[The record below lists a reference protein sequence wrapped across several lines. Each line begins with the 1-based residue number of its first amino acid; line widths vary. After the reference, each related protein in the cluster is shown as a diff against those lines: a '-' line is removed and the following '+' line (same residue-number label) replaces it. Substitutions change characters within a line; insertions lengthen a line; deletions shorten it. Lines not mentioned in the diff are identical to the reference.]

1 MNAYEKRKIREKAEE
16 DARMGYTF
24 QRPIRDYKAKSIYDD
39 EYEET
44 QRRMKYIEE
53 DQVPFHNVEDA
64 DRNIKI
70 VLIGIGILAAILI
83 PILVAALIIGVQE
96 SLVIYAVKFQYCV
109 YVAAALTT
117 LLMYFV
123 GKGANKSLNILFY
136 IGISALA
143 TRFFEVIVE
152 IREGV
157 SYINYIQA
165 YPGGWWYL
173 AKYTLLYIGYI
184 AVIVGV
190 MMLIT
195 FLIRKKK
202 SS

>member
-1 MNAYEKRKIREKAEE
+1 MNVYEERKIREKAEE
-16 DARMGYTF
+16 DARTGSDS
-24 QRPIRDYKAKSIYDD
+24 QRPIRGYKAQMIYDD
-39 EYEET
+39 EYEES
-44 QRRMKYIEE
+44 QRKMQY
-53 DQVPFHNVEDA
+53 VED
-64 DRNIKI
+64 DPFYNPDGSNGKI
-70 VLIGIGILAAILI
+70 VLIGVGILAAILI
-83 PILVAALIIGVQE
+83 AVLVAAAIITVQE

-117 LLMYFV
+117 LLMYFK

-136 IGISALA
+136 IGIGAVA
-143 TRFFEVIVE
+143 TRFFAVIVE
-152 IREGV
+152 SREGV
-157 SYINYIQA
+157 SYIKYVQA
-165 YPGGWWYL
+165 GGFWNL
-173 AKYTLLYIGYI
+173 GKYTLLYIGYI